1 MKTLLY
7 ISVLIGS
14 YFLGQAEADL
24 TFFAIWLIGGSCAVI
39 EKALTVWQ
47 RKRARSKSHYIDYT
61 ALSRRC
67 QEL

>member
-24 TFFAIWLIGGSCAVI
+24 TFFALWLLGGSCAVI
-39 EKALTVWQ
+39 EKALTVSK
-47 RKRARSKSHYIDYT
+47 RKRASKKNHYIDYT
-61 ALSRRC
+61 SLSRRC